1 MSTVYRT
8 SAAPT
13 ERSSSSSHLVK
24 TERALPWVKKLAPY
38 AVVVLAMVLAPVLGL
53 RLARSATAP
62 MPAPSP
68 SDSPTALA
76 KVSPASV
83 VDSSKDFV
91 GVLLPPRMTNL
102 APKLDGTVLE
112 VHAKLGQRVKKGD
125 LLLVFDPR
133 ERKQALAAAKAAY
146 ASARAQAGAAG
157 AEAAAAHRRS
167 ARRNATV
174 TVEGQ
179 VIPLVSGEEAAQSQ
193 FDAQGAGAR
202 AAAAGA
208 QAAEQK
214 VRIEQLE
221 QALEETRVV
230 APFDGVVTGVYF
242 EPNMLVHAGEAT
254 VRVVGGQG
262 LRVRLAVP
270 EESLAELRA
279 QKKATLR
286 IDDRVFAAS
295 LDDVAPEVEPSS
307 RTYFVE
313 GAVQRAEE
321 TCGGDCSFFA
331 GRVVRASFAVQER

>member
-1 MSTVYRT
+1 LSTVYRT
-8 SAAPT
+8 NAAPA
-13 ERSSSSSHLVK
+13 ERSSSQAHAMK
-24 TERALPWVKKLAPY
+24 TARALPWMKKLAPY
-38 AVVVLAMVLAPVLGL
+38 AAVLVVMLLAPVVGL
-53 RLARSATAP
+53 RLARSATTPEAAP
-62 MPAPSP
+62 ATTPAEPRKPSAVTA
-68 SDSPTALA
+68 SD
-76 KVSPASV
+76 
-83 VDSSKDFV
+83 SKDFV

-146 ASARAQAGAAG
+146 AAARAQAGAAG

>member
-8 SAAPT
+8 SATPT
-13 ERSSSSSHLVK
+13 ERSSSSSH
-24 TERALPWVKKLAPY
+24 TEKASRALPWAKKLAPY
-38 AVVVLAMVLAPVLGL
+38 VAVVAAMLLAPVLGL
-53 RLARSATAP
+53 RLSRSETAP
-62 MPAPSP
+62 A
-68 SDSPTALA
+68 AA
-76 KVSPASV
+76 ASV
-83 VDSSKDFV
+83 APAEMPKAANAASLEGTKDFV

-125 LLLVFDPR
+125 VLLVFDPR

-167 ARRNATV
+167 SRRNATV

-179 VIPLVSGEEAAQSQ
+179 VIPLVSGEEAAQSK

-242 EPNMLVHAGEAT
+242 EPNMQVHAGDAT
-254 VRVVGGQG
+254 VRIVGGQG
-262 LRVRLAVP
+262 LRARLAVP
-270 EESLAELRA
+270 EESLAELRK
-279 QKKATLR
+279 QKSATLR
-286 IDDRVFAAS
+286 IDDRVFTAS

-313 GAVQRAEE
+313 GVVQHAEE

-331 GRVVRASFAVQER
+331 GRVVRASFAVRER